1 MPVIG
6 LLGAGSPQVD
16 ALRVSAFRQG
26 LTATGYT
33 EGRNVAIEYRWAA
46 GRNDQ
51 LPALAADLTRR
62 QVAVIAT
69 LGGTAVALA
78 AKAASTTVP
87 IVFVIGGDPVKVGL
101 VASLNRPGGNVT
113 VVSFLSAILAQKQF
127 EVLHETVPNAAS
139 IGQLVN
145 PANPN
150 ADSEAKMRRWLR
162 KPSGRN

>member
-1 MPVIG
+1 
-6 LLGAGSPQVD
+6 
-16 ALRVSAFRQG
+16 
-26 LTATGYT
+26 
-33 EGRNVAIEYRWAA
+33 
-46 GRNDQ
+46 
-51 LPALAADLTRR
+51 
-62 QVAVIAT
+62 VIAT

-113 VVSFLSAILAQKQF
+113 GVSFLSAILAQKQF